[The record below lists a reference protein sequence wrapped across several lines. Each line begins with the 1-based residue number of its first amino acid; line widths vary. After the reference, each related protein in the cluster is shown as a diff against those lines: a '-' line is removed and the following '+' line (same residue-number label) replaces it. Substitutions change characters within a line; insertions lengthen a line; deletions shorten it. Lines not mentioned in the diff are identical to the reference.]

1 MWREKILEA
10 KKLRNIKTKTIAEA
24 VLMSEKAVSRLLTGE
39 KKSPCIEDVIAVG
52 AAVGLTALE
61 LFAETDTVIGEKS
74 LSDLNEELDK
84 CKMELDLMR
93 GELANASAAIAD
105 LKAKNC
111 ALTAENDI
119 LRIKLELKDE
129 IIETHKYYIKE
140 KYLDRSDEK

>member
-10 KKLRNIKTKTIAEA
+10 KQQKNIKTKAIAEA
-24 VLMSEKAVSRLLTGE
+24 ILMSEKSVSRILTGE
-39 KKSPCIEDVIAVG
+39 KKAPCIEDVIAVG
-52 AAVGLTALE
+52 AAVGLSAIE
-61 LFAETDTVIGEKS
+61 LFSDTDTVIGEKA
-74 LSDLNEELDK
+74 LSELHEELDK

-93 GELANASAAIAD
+93 GELANASAVIAD

-119 LRIKLELKDE
+119 LKIKLELKDE

>member
-24 VLMSEKAVSRLLTGE
+24 VLMSEKSVSRLLTGE
-39 KKSPCIEDVIAVG
+39 KKSPCIEDVIAIG
-52 AAVGLTALE
+52 ASVGLSALE

-84 CKMELDLMR
+84 CKIELDLLR
-93 GELANASAAIAD
+93 GELENAGAANAD

-111 ALTAENDI
+111 ALVAENDI
-119 LRIKLELKDE
+119 LKIKLELKDE

-140 KYLDRSDEK
+140 KYLDRSDET